1 MSRTLLATM
10 AIATCAACAPEPI
23 PPATPAPAPAPV
35 AAPSPGAPTSAQPRD
50 DDGSI
55 GGTVATNPY
64 HAIKG
69 GGVVYLEDGPRETG
83 TPLSATLD
91 NHDMEFVPSIVVV
104 PAGGSV
110 IFTNTDPMMHN
121 VFSPDGEKWNLGEI
135 PQNGSVV
142 KRFDNPGAYT
152 VLCNLHTSMIAHL
165 LVPPRATSRG
175 PTPLARTCSRS
186 SRRAPTASPR
196 GCRASSRS
204 RRRSPCRR
212 ARSPPTST
220 WKGRTGQLAELALWS
235 WKFAVAAPW
244 STVTD
249 CDTGGVRGDHAVAL

>member
-1 MSRTLLATM
+1 MSRTLLAMT
-10 AIATCAACAPEPI
+10 AIAACAACAPEPI
-23 PPATPAPAPAPV
+23 PPATPTPAPAPV
-35 AAPSPGAPTSAQPRD
+35 AAPSPGASTSAQPRD

-69 GGVVYLEDGPRETG
+69 GGVVYLEDAPREPG

-91 NHDMEFVPSIVVV
+91 DHDMEFVPSVVVV

-142 KRFDNPGAYT
+142 KRFDNAGAYT

-165 LVPPRATSRG
+165 LV
-175 PTPLARTCSRS
+175 TPSSHFARTDPSGAYMLKKLPPGTYRV
-186 SRRAPTASPR
+186 TAWVPR
-196 GCRASSRS
+196 LK
-204 RRRSPCRR
+204 PL
-212 ARSPPTST
+212 T
-220 WKGRTGQLAELALWS
+220 Q
-235 WKFAVAAPW
+235 
-244 STVTD
+244 TVTVS
-249 CDTGGVRGDHAVAL
+249 TGAVTANFDLER